1 MTHPNATVVTQAY
14 EAFGKGDLDTLK
26 GLVSPDVKWHEA
38 GNPETFQGREAVLER
53 VGMGA
58 AVAADIELHDVL
70 ADDDHV
76 VSLIRARMRKPN
88 GDEVSYPVV
97 EIAHVEDGMIT
108 ERWAF
113 MDAVPADVAAFFS
126 DLG

>member
-1 MTHPNATVVTQAY
+1 MTHPNADVVQRSY
-14 EAFGKGDLDTLK
+14 DAFQKGDQDSLASL
-26 GLVSPDVKWHEA
+26 LSPDIVWHEA
-38 GNPETFQGREAVLER
+38 GNPEPRRGHEAMRELAQAAAGLEN
-53 VGMGA
+53 
-58 AVAADIELHDVL
+58 DIDVHAIL
-70 ADDDHV
+70 ADDEHV

-97 EIAHVEDGMIT
+97 EVAHVRDGVIT

-113 MDAVPADVAAFFS
+113 MDAVPADVQAFFA